1 MSLTGWTVKNV
12 PNTLLFANS
21 SDLWAIFFLT
31 IIEKVLYISQIQF
44 LRIES
49 IEVKL
54 VRHKQT
60 ETNFKYQSLIFA
72 QSQISALVFY
82 LTYWEC
88 FDIDVCVLSGRRI
101 SNFLPSQGWGKFWD
115 TLVKVNLFI
124 QKTDQ
129 PISRVCQFIGII
141 VSIDQLHIIGIKC
154 MTHIIDKVIDLR
166 FFNKDFVR
174 PFIKQLVKVL
184 GFVQT
189 QCRPKTGASI
199 IRGHK
204 HYFRRFVTVLDS
216 LSSLIY
222 WLLT

>member
-1 MSLTGWTVKNV
+1 MSN
-12 PNTLLFANS
+12 
-21 SDLWAIFFLT
+21 IFFDKNWEGT
-31 IIEKVLYISQIQF
+31 VYFTNSVSVDWKHWGQIVQTQTVG
-44 LRIES
+44 
-49 IEVKL
+49 VKFQ
-54 VRHKQT
+54 V
-60 ETNFKYQSLIFA
+60 YQSLVSA
-72 QSQISALVFY
+72 QCQISALVYY

-88 FDIDVCVLSGRRI
+88 FYIDVCVLSGRRI
-101 SNFLPSQGWGKFWD
+101 SNFYPLKDEENFEILWLKLIYLFRKPINPY
-115 TLVKVNLFI
+115 TLY
-124 QKTDQ
+124 
-129 PISRVCQFIGII
+129 RVCQFIGII
-141 VSIDQLHIIGIKC
+141 VSIDQLHIIGIEC

-166 FFNKDFVR
+166 FFNNDFVR
-174 PFIKQLVKVL
+174 PLIKQLVKVL